1 MFRFNREM
9 IMPVFL
15 AKRVTVT
22 DLARLAGVAYL
33 SAKRAVEGEKVAAPI
48 IAKIAAALNI
58 DPMEFLN
65 LDNGGK
71 HMTTKKT
78 IRITREDGT
87 TKDVE
92 LSISESKKGLS
103 FTYWGEEDADAHKAF
118 AQYFSQKQKAAE

>member
-15 AKRVTVT
+15 SRRMTVT
-22 DLARLAGVAYL
+22 DLARLSGVAYL

-48 IAKIAAALNI
+48 IAKIADTLGV
-58 DPMEFLN
+58 DPMTY

-71 HMTTKKT
+71 KSMSKKT

-92 LSISESKKGLS
+92 LSISESEKGLS
-103 FTYWGEEDADAHKAF
+103 FTYWGETDADAHKAF

>member
-15 AKRVTVT
+15 AKRMTVT
-22 DLARLAGVAYL
+22 DLARLSGVAYL

-48 IAKIAAALNI
+48 IMKICDALGI
-58 DPMEFLN
+58 DDPMTYLE
-65 LDNGGK
+65 DGGK

-92 LSISESKKGLS
+92 LSISESEKGLS
-103 FTYWGEEDADAHKAF
+103 FTYWGETDADAHKAF

>member
-15 AKRVTVT
+15 AKRMTVT

-48 IAKIAAALNI
+48 IMKICDALGI
-58 DPMEFLN
+58 DPMEF

-71 HMTTKKT
+71 HMTTKKVVK
-78 IRITREDGT
+78 ITREDGT

-92 LSISESKKGLS
+92 LSISESEKGLS